1 MDVFITAYGEG
12 RAARRFVA
20 DIRWM
25 AHPTGFEPVTFA
37 FGGRHS
43 IQLSYGC
50 FAAVPSRSN
59 GHRSTDSMRRPAEA
73 RPTLPFSFAR
83 YDTIQYAYAVLTRP
97 NLCKSAR
104 ELPLRYD
111 RYFKD
116 LDWRQDER
124 KGLDLC
130 LRRGG
135 SALSS

>member
-50 FAAVPSRSN
+50 F
-59 GHRSTDSMRRPAEA
+59 
-73 RPTLPFSFAR
+73 L
-83 YDTIQYAYAVLTRP
+83 LTR
-97 NLCKSAR
+97 
-104 ELPLRYD
+104 
-111 RYFKD
+111 
-116 LDWRQDER
+116 
-124 KGLDLC
+124 C
-130 LRRGG
+130 LRGK
-135 SALSS
+135 SCDVNPILVSI